1 MYGLKRLLAVGSL
14 VGVSAAG
21 LLFALVPAAHGQ
33 AVTRAYNTD
42 ITLQRGMIV
51 RVAEKDEAKVELLK
65 SEDMTKMEGVIVA
78 ANDAPVTLST
88 ENNKSQQVFVAT
100 SGRYNVLVSNQN
112 GPIKKG
118 DYITISALAGVG
130 MKAGGEQS
138 RIIGKA
144 LGPFDGQNNISGKT
158 TVKNAQKQDVPI
170 TIGLIP
176 VEVAVSHN
184 PLEARPESILP
195 GFEYLQ
201 RMAGSVAGKP
211 VPPLRIYI
219 SLIALILTSAI
230 AGTIVYAGVRNGMT
244 AIGRNPLAR
253 SSIVR
258 GLLQV
263 ALTGIII
270 LIIGIVGVYLILKL

>member
-1 MYGLKRLLAVGSL
+1 MYGYKRLLSKGSL
-14 VGVSAAG
+14 VAASLLLPVIAAASANA
-21 LLFALVPAAHGQ
+21 Q
-33 AVTRAYNTD
+33 AVTRAYNTEV
-42 ITLQRGMIV
+42 TLQRGMIV
-51 RVAEKDEAKVELLK
+51 RVADKDETKVELLK
-65 SEDMTKMEGVIVA
+65 TEDMTKMEGVIVA

-88 ENNKSQQVFVAT
+88 ADSKKQQVFVAT
-100 SGRYNVLVSNQN
+100 TGRYSVLVSNQN
-112 GPIKKG
+112 GMIKKG

-130 MKAGGEQS
+130 MKAGGDQS

-158 TVKNAQKQDVPI
+158 SVKNAQKQDVPI

-201 RMAGSVAGKP
+201 KMAGSMAGKP
-211 VPPLRIYI
+211 VPPLRIYV
-219 SLIALILTSAI
+219 SLIALILCAAI
-230 AGTIVYAGVRNGMT
+230 AGTIVYAGVRTGMT

-253 SSIVR
+253 SSIAR
-258 GLLQV
+258 NLLQV
-263 ALTGIII
+263 IITGIII

>member
-1 MYGLKRLLAVGSL
+1 
-14 VGVSAAG
+14 
-21 LLFALVPAAHGQ
+21 
-33 AVTRAYNTD
+33 
-42 ITLQRGMIV
+42 
-51 RVAEKDEAKVELLK
+51 
-65 SEDMTKMEGVIVA
+65 
-78 ANDAPVTLST
+78 
-88 ENNKSQQVFVAT
+88 
-100 SGRYNVLVSNQN
+100 
-112 GPIKKG
+112 
-118 DYITISALAGVG
+118 

-144 LGPFDGQNNISGKT
+144 LSPFDGLNNISGKT
-158 TVKNAQKQDVPI
+158 TVKNAQKEDVPI

-176 VEVAVSHN
+176 VDVAISHN
-184 PLEARPESILP
+184 PLEAKPESILP

-219 SLIALILTSAI
+219 SLIALVLSAAI
-230 AGTIVYAGVRNGMT
+230 AGSIVYAGVRTGMT

-258 GLLQV
+258 NLVQV
-263 ALTGIII
+263 TLTGVII

>member
-1 MYGLKRLLAVGSL
+1 M
-14 VGVSAAG
+14 SATS
-21 LLFALVPAAHGQ
+21 LLFSGVAHGQ
-33 AVTRAYNTD
+33 AVTRAYDTD
-42 ITLQRGMIV
+42 TALQRGMIV
-51 RVAEKDEAKVELLK
+51 RVAEKDDTRVEALK
-65 SEDMTKMEGVIVA
+65 TEDMTKMEGVIVA
-78 ANDAPVTLST
+78 ANDAPVTLSSEDT
-88 ENNKSQQVFVAT
+88 KKLQVFIAT
-100 SGRYNVLVSNQN
+100 NGRYNVLVSNQN
-112 GPIKKG
+112 GVIKKG

-144 LGPFDGQNNISGKT
+144 LGSFDGQNNISGKT

-176 VEVAVSHN
+176 VEVSVSNN

-211 VPPLRIYI
+211 VPPIRIYI
-219 SLIALILTSAI
+219 SLIALVLCAAI
-230 AGTIVYAGVRNGMT
+230 AGSIVYAGVRTGMT

-253 SSIVR
+253 RSIISN
-258 GLLQV
+258 LLQV
-263 ALTGIII
+263 TLTGIII
-270 LIIGIVGVYLILKL
+270 LIIGIIGVYLILKL